1 MKFGFGFGIGYGS
14 GRKYWPIW
22 VLVSGLS
29 QKIGFG
35 RVLPW
40 VHLAYFKSSCMFLRM
55 FLLSFWRQIAK
66 FKIRNLKTLCVPEWQ
81 TKSVVK
87 ISWNRCV
94 HGFVHI
100 CIIQVMNSKSI
111 SSPARLVHQCIDSLF
126 GLVSLQISEYGF
138 KTALPHLEPFL
149 AQLPRELQVNNFQKV
164 SFVYIL
170 PKNLNG
176 NYPWQYCFQSFK

>member
-1 MKFGFGFGIGYGS
+1 MFLRMFLLSFWRQIAVFKICKSRWPQSSSGILQNS
-14 GRKYWPIW
+14 WNSIRIPIRK
-22 VLVSGLS
+22 
-29 QKIGFG
+29 
-35 RVLPW
+35 
-40 VHLAYFKSSCMFLRM
+40 ADSCMLLRM

-94 HGFVHI
+94 HGFVQI

-111 SSPARLVHQCIDSLF
+111 SSPARLVHQCIDSIF
-126 GLVSLQISEYGF
+126 GLVSLQISEHGF

-164 SFVYIL
+164 SCL
-170 PKNLNG
+170 P
-176 NYPWQYCFQSFK
+176 

>member
-1 MKFGFGFGIGYGS
+1 MMFLLSFWQQIANFKI
-14 GRKYWPIW
+14 RKSRWPQSFSEILQNSW
-22 VLVSGLS
+22 NSIRIPIRKAG
-29 QKIGFG
+29 
-35 RVLPW
+35 
-40 VHLAYFKSSCMFLRM
+40 SCMLLRM

-164 SFVYIL
+164 SFL
-170 PKNLNG
+170 P
-176 NYPWQYCFQSFK
+176 F

>member
-1 MKFGFGFGIGYGS
+1 MFCHVGS
-14 GRKYWPIW
+14 GRAIRVQNW
-22 VLVSGLS
+22 VEMVLRVNNSDR
-29 QKIGFG
+29 IGQ
-35 RVLPW
+35 

-94 HGFVHI
+94 HGFVQI
-100 CIIQVMNSKSI
+100 RIIQVMNSKSI
-111 SSPARLVHQCIDSLF
+111 SSPARLVHQCIDSIF
-126 GLVSLQISEYGF
+126 GLVSLQISEHGF

-164 SFVYIL
+164 SCL
-170 PKNLNG
+170 P
-176 NYPWQYCFQSFK
+176 S